1 MILKILFYIDPGTGM
16 IIIQVIISVFAA
28 IAIFFKKIINRI
40 KTILAY
46 LKKKIK
52 KG

>member
-28 IAIFFKKIINRI
+28 IALFFKKIMTRI
-40 KTILAY
+40 KAILAY
-46 LKKKIK
+46 LKKRFK
-52 KG
+52 KA